1 MALGQAGYDMARDET
16 KADQDEA
23 WLDKALGRRATM
35 NEIDE
40 FVERVAI
47 LICDA
52 GFEEARARTM
62 ALEELRK

>member
-1 MALGQAGYDMARDET
+1 MALGQAGCEMARDET

>member
-1 MALGQAGYDMARDET
+1 MVNAMSRDDT
-16 KADQDEA
+16 KAEQDEA

-35 NEIDE
+35 DEVDE

-47 LICDA
+47 LMSDA

>member
-1 MALGQAGYDMARDET
+1 MIDMSRDET
-16 KADQDEA
+16 KAEQDEA

-35 NEIDE
+35 SELDE

-52 GFEEARARTM
+52 GFEEPRARTM
-62 ALEELRK
+62 ALEELLK

>member
-1 MALGQAGYDMARDET
+1 MMKMARDDA
-16 KADQDEA
+16 KAELDEV

-35 NEIDE
+35 SEVDE

-52 GFEEARARTM
+52 GFEEPRARTM
-62 ALEELRK
+62 ALEELLK